1 MKLTQLRAFE
11 KHLDGASPNHFS
23 LLYVILGKDPFQ
35 RKMAIDK
42 LVLALRKGSSSFESQ
57 ALDAERISTK
67 ELMNE
72 LNAMAL
78 FAMQR
83 AIVIENADKLD
94 KESMTALEHYFEK
107 PNRSIFLILAASSL
121 HHGTNF
127 YKKSEK
133 IGIVLEYPEEKP
145 WEKERSTQEWIMA
158 TVAAEGKSID
168 AHCGQL
174 LIKLLG
180 TQQELLH
187 NELQKLFCFL
197 GKRTQITPQD
207 ISAIVSSIPLDN
219 SWQLGEAIFRR
230 DGASALRI
238 CKGILLDDTPFFVLL
253 RQLRSQ
259 FQTEIQVCSIL
270 TQGGGPNEVTKH
282 FPYMKGAIL
291 ERHITFTQ
299 GYGMQGFKS
308 GLLNID
314 ETELQAKNSGLS
326 TDFLAEQLMIKL
338 TTRIPQMGR

>member
-11 KHLDGASPNHFS
+11 KHIDGASPSHFS

-42 LVLALRKGSSSFESQ
+42 LVSALRKGNSSFEFQ
-57 ALDAERISTK
+57 TLDAERISTK

-78 FAMQR
+78 FATQR
-83 AIVIENADKLD
+83 AVMVENADKLD
-94 KESMTALEHYFEK
+94 KESMTALEHYFDK
-107 PNRSIFLILAASSL
+107 PNRTIFLILAASSL

-133 IGIVLEYPEEKP
+133 NGIVLEFPEEKP
-145 WEKERSTQEWIMA
+145 WEKERSTQEWI
-158 TVAAEGKSID
+158 TTVVAAEGKTID
-168 AHCGQL
+168 SHCSQL

-187 NELQKLFCFL
+187 NELQKLFCYI
-197 GKRTQITPQD
+197 GSRKQITPQD
-207 ISAIVSSIPLDN
+207 ISAIISSLPLDN
-219 SWQLGEAIFRR
+219 GWQLGEAIFRR
-230 DGASALRI
+230 DGSAALRI

-270 TQGGGPNEVTKH
+270 TQGGGPSEVAKQ

-291 ERHITFTQ
+291 ERHIAFSQ
-299 GYGMQGFKS
+299 GYGMQNFKA

-326 TDFLAEQLMIKL
+326 TDFLAERLMIKL
-338 TTRIPQMGR
+338 TTRITQVSK

>member
-1 MKLTQLRAFE
+1 VKLTHLRAFE

-23 LLYVILGKDPFQ
+23 TLYVVLGKDPFQ

-42 LVLALRKGSSSFESQ
+42 LISALRKGGSSFEAQ
-57 ALDAERISTK
+57 TLDGEHLSTK

-78 FAMQR
+78 FVTQR
-83 AIVIENADKLD
+83 AIVIENADKLE
-94 KESMTALEHYFEK
+94 KEATTALENYFEK
-107 PNRSIFLILAASSL
+107 PNRSIYLILSASSL

-133 IGIVLEYPEEKP
+133 IGIVLEFPEEKP
-145 WEKERSTQEWIMA
+145 WEKERSTQEWINA
-158 TVAAEGKSID
+158 VAAAEGKSID
-168 AHCGQL
+168 AQCCQL
-174 LIKLLG
+174 LVKLLG

-187 NELQKLFCFL
+187 NEMQKLFCYV
-197 GKRTQITPQD
+197 GNRAQITPQD

-219 SWQLGEAIFRR
+219 GWQLGEAIFRR
-230 DGASALRI
+230 DGAAALRI

-291 ERHITFTQ
+291 DRHIAFSQ
-299 GYGMQGFKS
+299 GYGMQGFKA
-308 GLLNID
+308 GLLTID
-314 ETELQAKNSGLS
+314 EAELQAKNSGLN
-326 TDFLAEQLMIKL
+326 TDFLAELLMIKL
-338 TTRIPQMGR
+338 TTRMGK

>member
-11 KHLDGASPNHFS
+11 KHLEGASPNHFS
-23 LLYVILGKDPFQ
+23 LLYIILGKDSFQ
-35 RKMAIDK
+35 RKMAIDR
-42 LVLALRKGSSSFESQ
+42 LVLALRKGSSSFEFQ
-57 ALDAERISTK
+57 TLDAERISTK
-67 ELMNE
+67 ELMQE

-107 PNRSIFLILAASSL
+107 PNRSIFLILTASSL

-133 IGIVLEYPEEKP
+133 IGIVLEFPEEKP
-145 WEKERSTQEWIMA
+145 WEKERSVQEWIAA
-158 TVAAEGKSID
+158 TTAAENKTID
-168 AHCGQL
+168 SHCCQL

-187 NELQKLFCFL
+187 NELQKLFCYV
-197 GKRTQITPQD
+197 GNRTHITPQD

-219 SWQLGEAIFRR
+219 GWQLGEAIFRR
-230 DGASALRI
+230 DGAAALQI

-270 TQGGGPNEVTKH
+270 SQGGGPSEVAKH
-282 FPYMKGAIL
+282 FPYMKGTIL
-291 ERHITFTQ
+291 ERHIALSQ
-299 GYGMQGFKS
+299 GYGMQNFKA

-314 ETELQAKNSGLS
+314 EAELQAKNSGLS
-326 TDFLAEQLMIKL
+326 TDFLAERLMIKL
-338 TTRIPQMGR
+338 TTRIPQMSK